1 MKYYSPEEVRTRLGN
16 LRYFEDLRYLAK
28 KNRHN
33 KTDTESVVWRQ
44 ILKNR
49 RTGYQFLRQKP
60 INRFI
65 IDFYCSKLLLAIEI
79 DGGIHDKRKAYDEGR
94 DQILES
100 MGIKTLRINNE
111 EVKENIVM
119 VNKKIMNMISERK
132 TFLSLSSKG
141 EAAKPRGI

>member
-1 MKYYSPEEVRTRLGN
+1 
-16 LRYFEDLRYLAK
+16 
-28 KNRHN
+28 
-33 KTDTESVVWRQ
+33 
-44 ILKNR
+44 
-49 RTGYQFLRQKP
+49 
-60 INRFI
+60 
-65 IDFYCSKLLLAIEI
+65 
-79 DGGIHDKRKAYDEGR
+79 
-94 DQILES
+94 